1 MADDEHDYDD
11 DEEAALPPRHR
22 AWARLSLASQLRAL
36 VVLGALF
43 AGLLLWY
50 ALGPGIDSGL
60 LWMALVVAALWWA
73 VRQGEAQAR
82 TPLEQ
87 AVLWALRADPRVNA
101 NLIIVRVEGRVA
113 YLRGR
118 QDTTEAR
125 DAAGEVAAGVTG
137 IRGVTNEVE
146 VLPSV

>member
-1 MADDEHDYDD
+1 MADDMQED
-11 DEEAALPPRHR
+11 DEDAALPPRHR

-43 AGLLLWY
+43 AGLLLWK
-50 ALGPGIDSGL
+50 ALGPGIDSAL

-87 AVLWALRADPRVNA
+87 TVLWALRSDPRVNA
-101 NLIIVRVEGRVA
+101 NLLIVRVEDGVA
-113 YLRGR
+113 YLTGR
-118 QDTTEAR
+118 QDTAEAR
-125 DAAGEVAAGVTG
+125 EAAGEVAAGVTG
-137 IRGVTNEVE
+137 VVQVVNQVE

>member
-1 MADDEHDYDD
+1 MQEDDED
-11 DEEAALPPRHR
+11 AALPPRHR

-43 AGLLLWY
+43 AGLLLWK
-50 ALGPGIDSGL
+50 ALGPGIDSAL

-87 AVLWALRADPRVNA
+87 TVLWALRSDPRVNA
-101 NLIIVRVEGRVA
+101 NLLIVRVEDGVA
-113 YLRGR
+113 YLTGR
-118 QDTTEAR
+118 QDTAEAR
-125 DAAGEVAAGVTG
+125 EAAGEVAAGVTG
-137 IRGVTNEVE
+137 VVQVVNQVE